1 MKLALALA
9 TLGGC
14 SLAHG
19 DYPSPPREPVQGATR
34 IRISYQHQSSTGPS
48 ASYVIEWNPHVGYV
62 TERRAVDLGAIDA
75 LYGALTGLVPADAMP
90 VCSSRTDDASSF
102 SIVVEGAHP
111 LSLSSLSNCQWNA
124 PWEVYVGDRTFAQY
138 DGDVGYAVASLLAEV
153 DPDAWRLPDPRPAH
167 ERLLLGEYRAGD
179 GEPSAAAACAQR
191 IEASPAVRDAFGGAI
206 RIAALSLVCDRER
219 DAECLELEA
228 SARFDWDDVDAR
240 LSFVCS
246 NGAVEL
252 TEESTKLIADL
263 RGFLDSKPARVIV
276 QLSSHPQLLHD
287 KHWQLVPLDAALPDL
302 LYEPGQ
308 ASIDAVF
315 RATRGDPASP
325 FWTTLGVTPS
335 TPGSGSLLDFD
346 GHLIE

>member
-1 MKLALALA
+1 MKLALSLA
-9 TLGGC
+9 TLAGC

-34 IRISYQHQSSTGPS
+34 ITISYQHQSSS

-75 LYGALTGLVPADAMP
+75 LYGALTSLVPTDAAVP
-90 VCSSRTDDASSF
+90 ACSSHADDASSL

-111 LSLSSLSNCQWNA
+111 LSLSSLSNCPWNT
-124 PWEVYVGDRTFAQY
+124 PWQVYVGDRTFAQY

-153 DPDAWRLPDPRPAH
+153 EPDAWRVPDARPAH

-179 GEPSAAAACAQR
+179 GEPSAAAACAQS

-206 RIAALSLVCDRER
+206 KIAALSLVCDRAH
-219 DAECLELEA
+219 DAECLKLEA

-246 NGAVEL
+246 NGSVEL
-252 TEESTKLIADL
+252 SEESTKLIADL

-287 KHWQLVPLDAALPDL
+287 EHWRLVPLDAALPDL

-315 RATRGDPASP
+315 RATHGDPASP
-325 FWTTLGVTPS
+325 FWTTLEVTPA
-335 TPGSGSLLDFD
+335 TPAFGVLIDFD